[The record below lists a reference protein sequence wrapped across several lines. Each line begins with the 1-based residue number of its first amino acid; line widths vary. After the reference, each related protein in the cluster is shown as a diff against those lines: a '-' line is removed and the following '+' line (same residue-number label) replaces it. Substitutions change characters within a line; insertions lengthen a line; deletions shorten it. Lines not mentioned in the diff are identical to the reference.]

1 MVYLYYLLGFM
12 RVSHIFIYLLI
23 ITLYSVPVSADLIIE
38 SNLTANITDK
48 DVSSPALSPDGE
60 TIAYVAK
67 DASRNE
73 QVFTIKIDG
82 SDKKQLTNDLKVKWG
97 IEWLTDEISFLSYN
111 NEGIET
117 IFIVSL
123 DGSQRRKLLNE
134 TIRMGRDPIKRDRF
148 WGAGSW
154 NPETREILFTSYGPN
169 GYEKIFQVNI
179 DGTGLKQVI
188 NDSSRQ
194 WNPQW
199 SQDGNSFV
207 YVSQDTKN
215 LDELFTAN
223 ADGTGIRQIT
233 DDGFKKFELDWGKEG
248 ILFVSTESQIAS
260 SEKIFIINPDGTG
273 KKRLIEDG
281 DFNQKNPWWSRDGT
295 RILYEDIDIKGNQ
308 LIEILNLNKPVIEP
322 TVTATAVKT
331 IQPTPPTPIHTQETP
346 VAKETPAS
354 SLTEVIS
361 SLAIVLGIIVLIMIA
376 ALAISNISKKK

>member
-12 RVSHIFIYLLI
+12 RVSHIFICLLI
-23 ITLYSVPVSADLIIE
+23 ISLFSVPVSADVIIE
-38 SNLTANITDK
+38 SVLTANITDK
-48 DVSSPALSPDGE
+48 DASSHALSPDGE
-60 TIAYVAK
+60 TIAYVAN
-67 DASRNE
+67 DVSRNE
-73 QVFTIKIDG
+73 QVYTIKIDG
-82 SDKKQLTNDLKVKWG
+82 SDKKQLTSDLKVKWG
-97 IEWLTDEISFLSYN
+97 IEWLTDELSFLSYN

-134 TIRMGRDPIKRDRF
+134 TIRMGMDPIKSDRF
-148 WGAGSW
+148 YGAGSW
-154 NPETREILFTSYGPN
+154 NPETKVILFTSYGQT
-169 GYEKIFQVNI
+169 GYQKIFQVNI

-199 SQDGNSFV
+199 SPDGKSFV

-215 LDELFTAN
+215 LDELFIAN

-233 DDGFKKFELDWGKEG
+233 DDGFKKFELDWGMEG
-248 ILFVSTESQIAS
+248 ILFVSTETQLAS

-295 RILYEDIDIKGNQ
+295 RILYE
-308 LIEILNLNKPVIEP
+308 
-322 TVTATAVKT
+322 
-331 IQPTPPTPIHTQETP
+331 
-346 VAKETPAS
+346 
-354 SLTEVIS
+354 
-361 SLAIVLGIIVLIMIA
+361 
-376 ALAISNISKKK
+376 

>member
-23 ITLYSVPVSADLIIE
+23 ILLFSVPVSVSADLIIE
-38 SNLTANITDK
+38 SNSTANITDK
-48 DVSSPALSPDGE
+48 EARSPALSPDGE
-60 TIAYVAK
+60 TIAYVAY
-67 DASRNE
+67 DASRN
-73 QVFTIKIDG
+73 QQLFTIKIDG
-82 SDKKQLTNDLKVKWG
+82 SDKKQLTNDLNRKWG
-97 IEWLTDEISFLSYN
+97 IEYLTDNISYISYN
-111 NEGIET
+111 NEGIQI

-123 DGSQRRKLLNE
+123 DGSQRRKLMNE
-134 TIRMGRDPIKRDRF
+134 TIRMGMEPIKRDRF

-154 NPETREILFTSYGPN
+154 NPETKVILFTSYGPK
-169 GYEKIFQVNI
+169 GDEKIFQVNI
-179 DGTGLKQVI
+179 DGTGLRQVI

-199 SQDGNSFV
+199 SPDGNSFV
-207 YVSQDTKN
+207 YVSQDSKN
-215 LDELFTAN
+215 LDQLFIAN

-273 KKRLIEDG
+273 KRRLIEDG

-308 LIEILNLNKPVIEP
+308 LIKVLNLKRPVIEP
-322 TVTATAVKT
+322 TITQTVVKT
-331 IQPTPPTPIHTQETP
+331 VQPTPIYTEQTP
-346 VAKETPAS
+346 VIQKTPSTS
-354 SLTEVIS
+354 SLSMVF
-361 SLAIVLGIIVLIMIA
+361 GIIILI
-376 ALAISNISKKK
+376 LVAIFWFSNISKKK

>member
-1 MVYLYYLLGFM
+1 M

-23 ITLYSVPVSADLIIE
+23 ISFFSLPVSADLIIE

-48 DVSSPALSPDGE
+48 DASSPALSPDGE

-82 SDKKQLTNDLKVKWG
+82 SDKKQLTNDLNRKWG
-97 IEWLTDEISFLSYN
+97 IEYLTDEISFLSYN
-111 NEGIET
+111 NEGIQT

-134 TIRMGRDPIKRDRF
+134 TIRMGMEPIKRDRF

-154 NPETREILFTSYGPN
+154 NPETKVILFTSYAKGD
-169 GYEKIFQVNI
+169 EKIFQVNI

-199 SQDGNSFV
+199 SPDGNSFV
-207 YVSQDTKN
+207 YVSQDSKN
-215 LDELFTAN
+215 LDQLYIAN
-223 ADGTGIRQIT
+223 ANGTGTKQIT
-233 DDGFKKFELDWGKEG
+233 FDDFKKFELDWGKYG
-248 ILFVSTESQIAS
+248 ILFVSTEEKIAS

-273 KKRLIEDG
+273 KRRLIEDG

-308 LIEILNLNKPVIEP
+308 LIKILNLNKPVIEP
-322 TVTATAVKT
+322 MATETVVQTVVQTV
-331 IQPTPPTPIHTQETP
+331 QPTPIYTQTP
-346 VAKETPAS
+346 VTKKTESTPS
-354 SLTEVIS
+354 VSMLFGIVIVI
-361 SLAIVLGIIVLIMIA
+361 LA
-376 ALAISNISKKK
+376 AIFVTHRKV